1 MSLIITL
8 DGRKNEYDIQRQ
20 VSSVNEGLKEIGIL
34 NYEFSPKSLSDDVI
48 LPWLKL
54 STSDLDYLK
63 FVAAKLKGDS
73 HWIPGM
79 NFVNQKIPFNL
90 KKVFIDENKSH
101 LICHDNYSG
110 IFVPVM
116 FRDTSLPPTCLVN
129 FGSSINLCNELK
141 EIAGRLKL
149 VLGNYNPDLE
159 NLHQQR
165 QKELQDDPIGFEKML
180 VLYLYNFC
188 LASIRHG
195 LIISFSG

>member
-8 DGRKNEYDIQRQ
+8 DGRRNEYDIQRQ
-20 VSSVNEGLKEIGIL
+20 VSSINEGLKEIGIL
-34 NYEFSPKSLSDDVI
+34 NYEFSPKSLSSDII

-63 FVAAKLKGDS
+63 FVAAKLKEDS
-73 HWIPGM
+73 CWIPEM
-79 NFVNQKIPFNL
+79 NFVNQKIPFDL
-90 KKVFIDENKSH
+90 KQEFIDENKSH

-116 FRDTSLPPTCLVN
+116 FRGLSLPPKCLVD
-129 FGSSINLCNELK
+129 FGSSINLRDELK

-149 VLGNYNPDLE
+149 MLGDYNPDLG
-159 NLHQQR
+159 NLHRQR
-165 QKELQDDPIGFEKML
+165 YEELQDDPIGFEKML

-188 LASIRHG
+188 LASIKHG
-195 LIISFSG
+195 LIIGFSG